1 MNCWAW
7 RHKYCPTPKAL
18 LVPEGLK
25 VHRIRYCPNSCQQ
38 LLCYTLY
45 YRYKY
50 NFIGQRTA
58 PWLFPFRLNRTNIS
72 CLKML
77 ILDRQRAVNIAFVWL
92 VELTFVLLDF
102 LLVITT
108 CTKNLFYNCIT
119 KRIIKQI
126 QLRYKKTFWKLPLIQ
141 KGISLSFV
149 RNIQMLDIMDRLLTK
164 GGMSWSL
171 LIRTL

>member
-1 MNCWAW
+1 MWGQDMNCWAW
-7 RHKYCPTPKAL
+7 RHEYCPTPKAL

-50 NFIGQRTA
+50 NFIGQHTA
-58 PWLFPFRLNRTNIS
+58 PWLFPFRLNCTLNIS

-102 LLVITT
+102 LLVIKITT
-108 CTKNLFYNCIT
+108 IH
-119 KRIIKQI
+119 RIYFTIVEQREVSNK
-126 QLRYKKTFWKLPLIQ
+126 
-141 KGISLSFV
+141 S
-149 RNIQMLDIMDRLLTK
+149 N
-164 GGMSWSL
+164 
-171 LIRTL
+171 